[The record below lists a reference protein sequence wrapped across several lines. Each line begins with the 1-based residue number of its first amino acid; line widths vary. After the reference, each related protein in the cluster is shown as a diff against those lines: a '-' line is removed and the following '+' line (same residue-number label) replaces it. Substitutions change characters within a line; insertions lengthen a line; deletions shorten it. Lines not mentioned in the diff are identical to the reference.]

1 MADPAQ
7 LSVVVTR
14 AVHQADE
21 LCDLISQAGAE
32 AVRFPVTEI
41 DAVDDSDP
49 VLVRS
54 LKTLDEADVAIFVSP
69 NAATYGLSLLER
81 WGRELPKRAIV
92 LAVGPGTA
100 RQLHERGVSVSA
112 VPQGKYDS
120 EALLALPDLQDV
132 AGRSILIIRGQ
143 AGRELLA
150 EELARR
156 QAVVSH
162 LVCYRRVALDNPD
175 PKVLS
180 RWHDKGFDVLI
191 LTSVSAAHHLS
202 QLLGTSAVELL
213 KNMSVVVSS
222 ERIGEYCRSMGF
234 AGSIVVAE
242 NAGMPALV
250 SALEQVSRVDHTIY
264 LGSETYL

>member
-21 LCDLISQAGAE
+21 LCNLISQAGAE

-41 DAVDDSDP
+41 EAVEDSDP
-49 VLVRS
+49 ALLRAFE
-54 LKTLDEADVAIFVSP
+54 TLDEADVAIFVSP

-81 WGRELPKRAIV
+81 WGRELPKRARV

-120 EALLALPDLQDV
+120 EALLGLPDLQDV
-132 AGRSILIIRGQ
+132 AGRSVLIIRGQ
-143 AGRELLA
+143 AGREILA
-150 EELARR
+150 EELDCR

-180 RWHDKGFDVLI
+180 RWHDQGFDVLI
-191 LTSVSAAHHLS
+191 LTSASAAEHLW
-202 QLLGTSAVELL
+202 QLLGANAIELL
-213 KNMSVVVSS
+213 KNMTFVVSS
-222 ERIGEYCRSMGF
+222 ERIGEHCRSMGF

-242 NAGMPALV
+242 NAGMSALV
-250 SALEQVSRVDHTIY
+250 SALEQIA
-264 LGSETYL
+264 

>member
-41 DAVDDSDP
+41 EAVDDSDAA
-49 VLVRS
+49 LVRS
-54 LKTLDEADVAIFVSP
+54 LETLDEADVAIFVSP

-156 QAVVSH
+156 
-162 LVCYRRVALDNPD
+162 
-175 PKVLS
+175 
-180 RWHDKGFDVLI
+180 
-191 LTSVSAAHHLS
+191 
-202 QLLGTSAVELL
+202 
-213 KNMSVVVSS
+213 
-222 ERIGEYCRSMGF
+222 
-234 AGSIVVAE
+234 
-242 NAGMPALV
+242 
-250 SALEQVSRVDHTIY
+250 
-264 LGSETYL
+264 

>member
-21 LCDLISQAGAE
+21 LCNLISQAGAE

-41 DAVDDSDP
+41 DAVEDSDP
-49 VLVRS
+49 ALLRAFE
-54 LKTLDEADVAIFVSP
+54 TLDEADVAIFVSP

-81 WGRELPKRAIV
+81 QGRELPKRARV

-132 AGRSILIIRGQ
+132 AGRSVLIIRGQ
-143 AGRELLA
+143 AGREILA
-150 EELARR
+150 EELDCR

-180 RWHDKGFDVLI
+180 RWHDQGFDVLI
-191 LTSVSAAHHLS
+191 LTSASAAEHLW
-202 QLLGTSAVELL
+202 QLLGANAIELL
-213 KNMSVVVSS
+213 KNMTFVVSS
-222 ERIGEYCRSMGF
+222 ERIGEHCISMGF

-242 NAGMPALV
+242 NAGMSALV
-250 SALEQVSRVDHTIY
+250 SALEQIA
-264 LGSETYL
+264 

>member
-41 DAVDDSDP
+41 EAVDDSDAA
-49 VLVRS
+49 LVRS
-54 LKTLDEADVAIFVSP
+54 LETLDEADVAIFVSP

-191 LTSVSAAHHLS
+191 LTSVSAAHHLW
-202 QLLGTSAVELL
+202 QLLGTSTVELL
-213 KNMSVVVSS
+213 KNMCVVVSS

-242 NAGMPALV
+242 NAGMSALV
-250 SALEQVSRVDHTIY
+250 SALEQIA
-264 LGSETYL
+264 

>member
-21 LCDLISQAGAE
+21 LCNLISQAGAE

-41 DAVDDSDP
+41 EAVDDSDP
-49 VLVRS
+49 ALVHS
-54 LKTLDEADVAIFVSP
+54 LETLDETDIAIFVSP

-81 WGRELPKRAIV
+81 QGRELPKRARV

-120 EALLALPDLQDV
+120 EALLGLPDLQDV
-132 AGRSILIIRGQ
+132 AGRSVLIIRGQ
-143 AGRELLA
+143 AGREMLA
-150 EELARR
+150 EELDRR
-156 QAVVSH
+156 QAVVSP
-162 LVCYRRVALDNPD
+162 LFVIEKLRWIIRIE
-175 PKVLS
+175 VLS
-180 RWHDKGFDVLI
+180 RWHDQLCLI
-191 LTSVSAAHHLS
+191 LTSASAADHLW

-213 KNMSVVVSS
+213 KNMRVVASS
-222 ERIGEYCRSMGF
+222 ERISEHCRSMGF
-234 AGSIVVAE
+234 AGNIVVAE

-250 SALEQVSRVDHTIY
+250 SALEQVA
-264 LGSETYL
+264 

>member
-41 DAVDDSDP
+41 EAVDDSDAA
-49 VLVRS
+49 LVRS
-54 LKTLDEADVAIFVSP
+54 LETLDEADVAIFVSP

-191 LTSVSAAHHLS
+191 LTSVSAAHHLW

>member
-32 AVRFPVTEI
+32 AVRFPVSEI
-41 DAVDDSDP
+41 EAVDDSDAA
-49 VLVRS
+49 LVRS
-54 LKTLDEADVAIFVSP
+54 LETLDEADVAIFVSP

-191 LTSVSAAHHLS
+191 LTSVSAAHHLW
-202 QLLGTSAVELL
+202 QLLGTSTVELL
-213 KNMSVVVSS
+213 KNMCVVVSS

-250 SALEQVSRVDHTIY
+250 SALEQGSRVDHTIY

>member
-1 MADPAQ
+1 MADPTR

-21 LCDLISQAGAE
+21 LCELISQAGAE
-32 AVRFPVTEI
+32 AVRFPVTAIE
-41 DAVDDSDP
+41 AVDDSDP
-49 VLVRS
+49 ALVQS
-54 LKTLDEADVAIFVSP
+54 LETLNDTDVAIFVSP

-81 WGRELPKRAIV
+81 RGRELPKRTRV
-92 LAVGPGTA
+92 LAVGPGTG

-132 AGRSILIIRGQ
+132 AGRSVLIIRGQ
-143 AGRELLA
+143 VGRAMLA

-156 QAVVSH
+156 QALVSH

-180 RWHDKGFDVLI
+180 RWRDKGFDALI
-191 LTSVSAAHHLS
+191 LTSASAADHLW
-202 QLLGTSAVELL
+202 QLLGENAIELL
-213 KNMSVVVSS
+213 KNMTFLVSS
-222 ERIGEYCRSMGF
+222 ERIGEHCRSMGF

-250 SALEQVSRVDHTIY
+250 SALDQISRVDHTI
-264 LGSETYL
+264 

>member
-1 MADPAQ
+1 MTDPAQ

-41 DAVDDSDP
+41 EAVEDSDP
-49 VLVRS
+49 ALVRA
-54 LKTLDEADVAIFVSP
+54 LETLDEADVAIFVSP

-81 WGRELPKRAIV
+81 WGRGLPERARV

-112 VPQGKYDS
+112 VPHGKYDS
-120 EALLALPDLQDV
+120 EALLALPDLQGV
-132 AGRSILIIRGQ
+132 AGSSVLIIRGQ
-143 AGRELLA
+143 AGREILA
-150 EELARR
+150 EELDRR

-191 LTSVSAAHHLS
+191 LTSASAADHLW
-202 QLLGTSAVELL
+202 QILDASAVELL
-213 KNMSVVVSS
+213 KNMTFVVSS
-222 ERIGEYCRSMGF
+222 ERISEHCRSLGF

-250 SALEQVSRVDHTIY
+250 SALEQVA
-264 LGSETYL
+264 

>member
-1 MADPAQ
+1 MTDPAQ

-41 DAVDDSDP
+41 EAVEDSDP
-49 VLVRS
+49 ALVRA
-54 LKTLDEADVAIFVSP
+54 LETLDEADVAIFVSP

-81 WGRELPKRAIV
+81 WGRGLPERARV

-112 VPQGKYDS
+112 VPHGKYDS
-120 EALLALPDLQDV
+120 EALLALPDLQGV
-132 AGRSILIIRGQ
+132 AGSSVLIIRGQ
-143 AGRELLA
+143 AGREVLA
-150 EELARR
+150 EELDRR

-180 RWHDKGFDVLI
+180 RWHDQGFDVLI
-191 LTSVSAAHHLS
+191 LTSASAADHLW
-202 QLLGTSAVELL
+202 QLLGTSAVALL
-213 KNMSVVVSS
+213 KNMSVVASS
-222 ERIGEYCRSMGF
+222 ERIGEHCRSLGF

-250 SALEQVSRVDHTIY
+250 SALEQVA
-264 LGSETYL
+264 

>member
-21 LCDLISQAGAE
+21 LCNLISQAGAE

-41 DAVDDSDP
+41 EAVDDSDP
-49 VLVRS
+49 ALVQS
-54 LKTLDEADVAIFVSP
+54 LEALDDTDVAIFVSP

-81 WGRELPKRAIV
+81 QGRELPKRARV

-112 VPQGKYDS
+112 VPQDKYDS
-120 EALLALPDLQDV
+120 EALLGLPDLQDV
-132 AGRSILIIRGQ
+132 AGRSVLIIRGQ
-143 AGRELLA
+143 AGREMLA
-150 EELARR
+150 EELDRR

-162 LVCYRRVALDNPD
+162 LVCYRRIALDNPD

-180 RWHDKGFDVLI
+180 RWHDQGFDVLI
-191 LTSVSAAHHLS
+191 LTSASAADHLW
-202 QLLGTSAVELL
+202 QLLDASAVELL
-213 KNMSVVVSS
+213 KNMTFVVSS
-222 ERIGEYCRSMGF
+222 ERIGEHCRSLGF

-250 SALEQVSRVDHTIY
+250 SALEQIS
-264 LGSETYL
+264 

>member
-21 LCDLISQAGAE
+21 LCNLISQAGAE

-41 DAVDDSDP
+41 EAVGDSDP
-49 VLVRS
+49 ALVRS

-81 WGRELPKRAIV
+81 QGRELPKRTRV

-120 EALLALPDLQDV
+120 EALLSLPDLQDV
-132 AGRSILIIRGQ
+132 AGRSVLIIRGQ
-143 AGRELLA
+143 AGREMLA
-150 EELARR
+150 EKLDRR

-162 LVCYRRVALDNPD
+162 LVCYRRIALDNPN

-180 RWHDKGFDVLI
+180 RWHDQGFDVLI
-191 LTSVSAAHHLS
+191 LTSASAADHLWR
-202 QLLGTSAVELL
+202 LLDASAVELL
-213 KNMSVVVSS
+213 KNMTFVVSS
-222 ERIGEYCRSMGF
+222 VRIGEHCRSLGF

-250 SALEQVSRVDHTIY
+250 SALEQVA
-264 LGSETYL
+264 